1 LGRIGG
7 TPASRAGKRAFR
19 SSLASDLQENCIMTI
34 KRVWHGWTTK
44 ENTERYQTILKDQV
58 LPGIESKNIPGYQ
71 KIEVLRIER
80 DSEVEF
86 VTIMTFASLRNVINF
101 QGENYKRC
109 YVPAAAQQVLKRWD
123 PESSHYEVIETR
135 TYQE

>member
-1 LGRIGG
+1 
-7 TPASRAGKRAFR
+7 
-19 SSLASDLQENCIMTI
+19 MTI

-44 ENTERYQTILKDQV
+44 ENAELYQTILNEQV
-58 LPGIESKNIPGYQ
+58 LPGIEAKNIPGYQ

-80 DSEVEF
+80 DDEVEF
-86 VTIMTFASLRNVINF
+86 VTIMTFGSLQNVLDF

-123 PESSHYEVIETR
+123 QESTHYELIETR
-135 TYQE
+135 TY